1 MYPTAAKLIAAL
13 CLAVAVYFASE
24 HVKSVFPPDMAF
36 GIFSIL
42 NAAIAFGCGWVVVGR
57 RAGRG
62 FAGGVGNGLTG
73 AAAALFW
80 VLLLHSGRL
89 LLSQA
94 LARRYDGPGEA
105 VIAMVN
111 QSIEWG
117 TMALAH
123 PPTLGALLIGGAL
136 TGLAA
141 EFAARNWR

>member
-62 FAGGVGNGLTG
+62 FAGGAFVHRAGTHAGHCG
-73 AAAALFW
+73 A
-80 VLLLHSGRL
+80 S
-89 LLSQA
+89 
-94 LARRYDGPGEA
+94 LA
-105 VIAMVN
+105 V
-111 QSIEWG
+111 
-117 TMALAH
+117 
-123 PPTLGALLIGGAL
+123 
-136 TGLAA
+136 
-141 EFAARNWR
+141 